1 MPVGGWKQSGVGREM
16 HMYSVENFLETKTV
30 YFKFDHSFDMH

>member
-16 HMYSVENFLETKTV
+16 HMYSVENFLETKAV
-30 YFKFDHSFDMH
+30 YFKFDHRFDMH